1 MDNKQNNVIELERAL
16 LGAILVNE
24 KLFHNVKGR
33 ITAEEFFNDKNAMI
47 FTAITEL
54 YDKGYEDVEVRPILN
69 RLEEKGQ
76 LEKVGAEYIASLIE
90 SPGLPSNVTNYMKE
104 ISDKASLRNLRG
116 RIDVMQKEL
125 AHPDVDASAV
135 LEKLENDIIGTN
147 RGTEIKEFIDSK
159 TAIAQTIEAI
169 ERRAAGEG
177 VSGVAVDFPSLDKI
191 TGGFQ
196 KGDLIILAAR
206 PSMGKTALALNMA
219 ANAAKTN
226 NVAFYSLEMPT
237 QQLYTRILSFTAYI
251 DGNKLRDARNL
262 TENEIKKMYLA
273 KDKIENMK
281 LFIDDTS
288 GIKLS
293 ELVWK
298 AKKLHKNK
306 GLDMIVIDYLQL
318 IVSSSS
324 NGVENRQAEVS
335 AISRTLKKLARDL
348 NIPVIALSQL
358 SRKVEQRES
367 KVPMMSDLR
376 ESGAIEQDA
385 DIIAFVYRDA
395 YYNREKL
402 DENQGQPEVT
412 DVIIAKHRNGSIGKV
427 RLSFKPEHGLFMEKG
442 DQ

>member
-1 MDNKQNNVIELERAL
+1 MENSIHAIELEKAL

-24 KLFHNVKGR
+24 KLFHNIKGR
-33 ITAEEFFNDKNAMI
+33 ITPQEFYDKKNAQLFAVI
-47 FTAITEL
+47 LEI
-54 YDKGYEDVEVRPILN
+54 YDNGYEDIEVAPIVN
-69 RLEEKGQ
+69 RLKEKGL
-76 LEKVGAEYIASLIE
+76 LEKIGGEEYIASLIKN
-90 SPGLPSNVTNYMKE
+90 PGFASNATNYMKE
-104 ISDKASLRNLRG
+104 ISDKAAVRDLKVRLAG
-116 RIDVMQKEL
+116 MQKDLEKT
-125 AHPDVDASAV
+125 DVDPSAV
-135 LEKLENDIIGTN
+135 LDKFETDVLSTN
-147 RGTEIKEFIDSK
+147 RGTEVKEFIDSK
-159 TAIAQTIEAI
+159 TAIDQTIEAL
-169 ERRAAGEG
+169 EKRAAGEG
-177 VSGVAVDFPSLDKI
+177 VSGVSVDLPSLDAI

-219 ANAAKTN
+219 ASASKTH

-237 QQLYTRILSFTAYI
+237 NQLYNRILSFTAFI
-251 DGNKLRDARNL
+251 DGDKLRDSKNI
-262 TENEIKKMYLA
+262 TDNEWRKIYLA
-273 KDKIENMK
+273 KDKIENMN

-318 IVSSSS
+318 IVSSTSG
-324 NGVENRQAEVS
+324 NGDNRQAEVS
-335 AISRTLKKLARDL
+335 LISRTLKKLARDL

-395 YYNREKL
+395 YYNREKAQ
-402 DENQGQPEVT
+402 ETVGQPEVT

-427 RLSFKPEHGLFMEKG
+427 RLTFKPEHGLFMEKG
-442 DQ
+442 DK